1 MKTLHLGQ
9 KFKKV
14 LGIHR
19 SVIKWI
25 STANHH
31 LKHLND
37 SFFVFFVVVFFSISK
52 ITLIQILDSVKLK
65 LS

>member
-1 MKTLHLGQ
+1 MLNLGQ
-9 KFKKV
+9 KFKK
-14 LGIHR
+14 GIHR

-25 STANHH
+25 STANHD

-37 SFFVFFVVVFFSISK
+37 SFFFVVFFFFSISK

>member
-9 KFKKV
+9 NFKKV

-25 STANHH
+25 STANHD

-37 SFFVFFVVVFFSISK
+37 SFFFFVLFLFFVFFNI
-52 ITLIQILDSVKLK
+52 
-65 LS
+65 

>member
-25 STANHH
+25 LTANQD

-37 SFFVFFVVVFFSISK
+37 SFFVVFFSISK
-52 ITLIQILDSVKLK
+52 IILIQILDSVKLK